1 MSKASNSRIF
11 SIIKVILPLFIG
23 VYLLWHFYSAMDKN
37 TKEIFFKA
45 IEEAD
50 YFWIIISLILGFFS
64 HIVRAYR
71 WKYTLEPMGH
81 TPKFWHRYHALM
93 IGYIVNLL
101 IPRAGEAT
109 RAALLY
115 RTDRISFSSSFGT
128 IIAERV
134 FDILMLGLVLLVAIF
149 LSYEDLITLKDIII
163 DGSSDKEG
171 SNWFLRIF
179 MSVVV
184 GGTLLFLILWWK
196 VATFREKF
204 KNFIRDVIK
213 GVFSIFKSKNPG
225 KFIFYTL
232 LIWALYMTFFGI
244 CFYSFEETSSFPMR
258 GILIGY
264 IAGTLGIMFT
274 NGGVGAYPY
283 LVGVVVTFYM
293 GGQFDTA
300 EESEGIGKALGMII
314 WLSQTVGMIILGLIS
329 LVLLPRNY
337 KKEKHDKVGASST

>member
-1 MSKASNSRIF
+1 MSKASNNRII
-11 SIIKVILPLFIG
+11 SVIKVVLPLLIG

-37 TKEIFFKA
+37 TKEVFFRA
-45 IEEAD
+45 IKEAD
-50 YFWIIISLILGFFS
+50 YFWIILSLILGFIS
-64 HIVRAYR
+64 HVIRAYR
-71 WKYTLEPMGH
+71 WKYTLEPLGH
-81 TPKFWHRYHALM
+81 APKFWHRYHALM

-134 FDILMLGLVLLVAIF
+134 FDLIMLGLVVLVAIF
-149 LSYEDLITLKDIII
+149 LSYDDLITLKDIII

-171 SNWFLRIF
+171 SNWFMRIF
-179 MSVVV
+179 ISVFA
-184 GGTLLFLILWWK
+184 GGTIIFLILWWK
-196 VATFREKF
+196 VEAFRSKF
-204 KNFIRDVIK
+204 KNFIKDVIK

-244 CFYSFEETSSFPMR
+244 CFYSFEETSSFPMN

-264 IAGTLGIMFT
+264 IAGTLGLMFT
-274 NGGVGAYPY
+274 NGGIGAYPY
-283 LVGVVVTFYM
+283 LVGVVVSFYM
-293 GGQFDTA
+293 VDQFDTT
-300 EESEGIGKALGMII
+300 EESEGIGKAVGMVI
-314 WLSQTVGMIILGLIS
+314 WLSQTAGMIILGLIS

-337 KKEKHDKVGASST
+337 KKEKHDKVGASTT